1 MKYYTEYD
9 SAYDKDENTIY
20 TFDIETSSIL
30 FLNGET
36 ISSDKYEDLTDSD
49 KDECIKIGFMYIWML
64 GLNEHIFY
72 GRTWEELSIFF
83 GMLNKRKKHIFVH
96 NVSFEFQFLSGHFK
110 LNNVFA
116 RKERKVIKCE
126 IEEYNIIFR
135 CTYYMTNVA
144 LSKLTDVYNLPVSKK
159 IGDLDYTLVRHSKT
173 ALSSK
178 ELSYCEYDCLVIYYY
193 IKQELS
199 YYKKFDKI
207 PNTLTGRV
215 RKELQARVLKDYN
228 YRSKVQKSI
237 NTDPHIYNLLI
248 DCFAGGYTH
257 ANWLYVNEV
266 IKNVTSWDFTSSYP
280 YVMLVEK
287 YPSTVF
293 KKCNVSNI
301 KSILFDDFAYI
312 INIEFNN
319 IKSNYFNNIIS
330 KSKAYYIENGIYDN
344 GKIVSATTLKIV
356 INEIDLKI
364 IQEFYTFDNYNILE
378 IYYANK
384 SYLPYKLLDFILDKY
399 YNKTAYKNVAGKEY
413 LYSIEKS
420 KFNSLYGMCVTNI
433 IKDECVYNAYGKWTT
448 KKLNNSDILDKL
460 NTERKKGFLSF
471 AYGVWVTS
479 YARYN
484 LLSNVKSLDEYV
496 IYCDTDS
503 IKLAN
508 GYDINVIYN
517 YNKSVDDKI
526 SRVANFYD
534 IDIKRFTP
542 VDCYGIP
549 HKIGLFDNDGEYL
562 YFKTL
567 GAKKYCYIDK
577 AKKEL
582 HITVAGV
589 PKKGVVALKNDIN
602 NFNDN
607 LFFNASDT
615 EKKQIFY
622 NDEQPSIKVID
633 YLGNEEIIS
642 EKKGICLMPCSYT
655 LSKSLV
661 YATKL
666 SDISDVRKKYKEN
679 LIYG

>member
-9 SAYDKDENTIY
+9 STYDKDENTIY

-30 FLNGET
+30 FLNGDV
-36 ISSDKYEDLTDSD
+36 ISSDKYDNLTDSD

-64 GLNEHIFY
+64 GINDNVFY

-83 GMLNKRKKHIFVH
+83 GKLNKRKKHIFIH
-96 NVSFEFQFLSGHFK
+96 NISFEFQFLSGNFK

-126 IEEYNIIFR
+126 LEEYNIIFR

-144 LSKLTDVYNLPVSKK
+144 LSKLTDVYNLPVRKK
-159 IGDLDYTLVRHSKT
+159 TGDLDYTLVRNSKT
-173 ALSSK
+173 PLSSK
-178 ELSYCEYDCLVIYYY
+178 ELAYCEYDCLVIYYY

-199 YYKKFDKI
+199 LYKKFDKI

-257 ANWLYVNEV
+257 ANWLYVNDV
-266 IKNVTSWDFTSSYP
+266 IKNVVSWDFTSSYP
-280 YVMLVEK
+280 FVMLVEK
-287 YPSTVF
+287 YPSTSF
-293 KKCNVSNI
+293 KKCNVKNI

-312 INIEFNN
+312 INIEFKN

-330 KSKAYYIENGIYDN
+330 KSKAYYIEGGIYDN

-356 INEIDLKI
+356 ITEIDLKI
-364 IQEFYTFDNYNILE
+364 IQEFYNFDNYNILE

-399 YNKTAYKNVAGKEY
+399 YNKTTYKNVDGKEY

-420 KFNSLYGMCVTNI
+420 KFNSLYGMCVTNT
-433 IKDECVYNAYGKWTT
+433 IKDECVFNSAGQWTT
-448 KKLNNSDILDKL
+448 KKLNNFDILDKL
-460 NTERKKGFLSF
+460 NIEYKKGFLSF

-484 LLSNVKSLDEYV
+484 LLSNVKLLDDYV

-503 IKLAN
+503 IKLAE
-508 GYDINVIYN
+508 GYDINVIHN

-526 SRVANFYD
+526 SRVANFYN
-534 IDIKRFTP
+534 IDINRFAP
-542 VDCYGIP
+542 LDCKGTA
-549 HKIGLFDNDGEYL
+549 HKIGLFDSDGEYL

-577 AKKEL
+577 ATKKL

-589 PKKGVVALKNDIN
+589 PKQGASALKNNIN
-602 NFNDN
+602 NFKDD
-607 LFFNASDT
+607 LFFKASET
-615 EKKQIFY
+615 GKKQIFY
-622 NDEQPSIKVID
+622 NDEQPTIKVID
-633 YLGNEEIIS
+633 YLGNVDIVN

-661 YATKL
+661 YAPKL
-666 SDISDVRKKYKEN
+666 SDISSERKKYEE
-679 LIYG
+679 

>member
-1 MKYYTEYD
+1 MKYYNEYD
-9 SAYDKDENTIY
+9 REYDKEDDTIY

-30 FLNGET
+30 LLNGDV
-36 ISSDKYEDLTDSD
+36 INSDKYDDLIDSD
-49 KDECIKIGFMYIWML
+49 KDKCIKIGFMYIWML
-64 GLNEHIFY
+64 GINDNVFY
-72 GRTWEELSIFF
+72 GRTWEELRIFL
-83 GMLNKRKKHIFVH
+83 GKLNKRKKDIFIH
-96 NVSFEFQFLSGHFK
+96 NLSFEFQFLSGNFK
-110 LNNVFA
+110 LINVFA

-126 IEEYNIIFR
+126 LEEYNITFR

-144 LSKLTDVYNLPVSKK
+144 LSKLTDVYNLPVKK
-159 IGDLDYTLVRHSKT
+159 KCGDLDYSLVRNSKT
-173 ALSSK
+173 PLTAT
-178 ELSYCEYDCLVIYYY
+178 ELLYCEYDCLVIYYY

-199 YYKKFDKI
+199 MYKKFNKI

-215 RKELQARVLKDYN
+215 RKELQARVLKNYN
-228 YRSKVQKSI
+228 YRSKLQKCI

-266 IKNVTSWDFTSSYP
+266 IKNVVSWDFTSSYP
-280 YVMLVEK
+280 FVMLVEK
-287 YPSTVF
+287 YPSTTF

-301 KSILFDDFAYI
+301 KSILYDDFAYI
-312 INIEFNN
+312 INIEFKN

-330 KSKAYYIENGIYDN
+330 KSKAYYIENGVYDN
-344 GKIVSATTLKIV
+344 GKIVSASLLKIV

-364 IQEFYTFDNYNILE
+364 IQEFYSFDEYNILE

-384 SYLPYKLLDFILDKY
+384 SYLPYELLDFILDKY
-399 YNKTAYKNVAGKEY
+399 HNKTAYKNVSGKEY

-420 KFNSLYGMCVTNI
+420 KFNSLYGMCVTNN
-433 IKDECVYNAYGKWTT
+433 IKDNIEFNNEGLWTT
-448 KKLNNSDILDKL
+448 KKISNYDILDKL
-460 NTERKKGFLSF
+460 SVERKKGFLSF

-479 YARYN
+479 YSRYN
-484 LLSNVKSLDEYV
+484 LLSNVRLLDEYT

-503 IKLAN
+503 IKLTE

-517 YNKSVDDKI
+517 YNKQVDDKI
-526 SRVANFYD
+526 KQVANFYN
-534 IDIKRFTP
+534 IDIKRFEP
-542 VDCYGIP
+542 VDCKGIH
-549 HKIGLFDNDGEYL
+549 HKIGLFDKDGEYL

-577 AKKEL
+577 ATEKL

-589 PKKGVVALKNDIN
+589 PKKGVSALKNNIN

-607 LFFNASDT
+607 LFFKACDT
-615 EKKQIFY
+615 GKKQIFY
-622 NDEQPSIKVID
+622 NDEQPVIKVID
-633 YLGNEEIIS
+633 YLGNEDVIS

-661 YATKL
+661 YAPKL
-666 SDISDVRKKYKEN
+666 SDISSKRKKYEE
-679 LIYG
+679 

>member
-1 MKYYTEYD
+1 MKYYNEYD
-9 SAYDKDENTIY
+9 IEYDKEDDTIY

-30 FLNGET
+30 LLNGDV
-36 ISSDKYEDLTDSD
+36 ISSDKYDDLTDSD
-49 KDECIKIGFMYIWML
+49 KDKCIKIGFMYIWML
-64 GLNEHIFY
+64 GINDNVFY
-72 GRTWEELSIFF
+72 GRTWEELRIFL
-83 GMLNKRKKHIFVH
+83 GKLNKRKKDIFIH
-96 NVSFEFQFLSGHFK
+96 NLSFEFQFLSGNFK
-110 LNNVFA
+110 LINVFA

-126 IEEYNIIFR
+126 MEEYNITFR

-144 LSKLTDVYNLPVSKK
+144 LSKLTDVYNLPVKK
-159 IGDLDYTLVRHSKT
+159 KCGDLDYSLVRNSKT
-173 ALSSK
+173 PLTAT
-178 ELSYCEYDCLVIYYY
+178 ELLYCEYDCLVIYYY

-199 YYKKFDKI
+199 MYKKFNKI

-215 RKELQARVLKDYN
+215 RKELQARVLKNYN
-228 YRSKVQKSI
+228 YRSKLQKCI

-266 IKNVTSWDFTSSYP
+266 IKNVVSWDFTSSYP
-280 YVMLVEK
+280 FVMLVEK
-287 YPSTVF
+287 YPSTTF

-301 KSILFDDFAYI
+301 KSILYDDFAYI
-312 INIEFNN
+312 INIEFKN

-330 KSKAYYIENGIYDN
+330 KSKAYYIENGVYDN
-344 GKIVSATTLKIV
+344 GKIVRASLLKIV

-364 IQEFYTFDNYNILE
+364 IQEFYSFDEYNILE

-384 SYLPYKLLDFILDKY
+384 SYLPYELLDFILDKY
-399 YNKTAYKNVAGKEY
+399 HNKTAYKNVSGKEY

-420 KFNSLYGMCVTNI
+420 KFNSLYGMCVTNN
-433 IKDECVYNAYGKWTT
+433 IKDNIEFNNEGLWTT
-448 KKLNNSDILDKL
+448 KKISNYDILDKL
-460 NTERKKGFLSF
+460 SVERKKSFLSF

-479 YARYN
+479 YSRYN
-484 LLSNVKSLDEYV
+484 LLSNVRLLDEYT

-503 IKLAN
+503 IKLTE

-517 YNKSVDDKI
+517 YNKRVDDKI
-526 SRVANFYD
+526 KQVANFYN
-534 IDIKRFTP
+534 IDIKRFEP
-542 VDCYGIP
+542 VDCEGIQ
-549 HKIGLFDNDGEYL
+549 HKIGLFDKDGEYE

-577 AKKEL
+577 ATKKL

-589 PKKGVVALKNDIN
+589 PKKGVSALKNNIN

-607 LFFNASDT
+607 LFFKACDT
-615 EKKQIFY
+615 GKKQIFY
-622 NDEQPSIKVID
+622 NDEQPTVKVID
-633 YLGNEEIIS
+633 YLGNVDIVR

-661 YATKL
+661 YAPKL
-666 SDISDVRKKYKEN
+666 SDISSKRKKYEE
-679 LIYG
+679 

>member
-9 SAYDKDENTIY
+9 STLDKDDDSIY

-30 FLNGET
+30 LLNGDV
-36 ISSDKYEDLTDSD
+36 INSDKYDDLTDSD
-49 KDECIKIGFMYIWML
+49 KDKCIKIGFMYIWML
-64 GLNEHIFY
+64 GINDNVFY
-72 GRTWEELSIFF
+72 GRTWEELRIFL
-83 GMLNKRKKHIFVH
+83 GKLNKRKKDIFIH
-96 NVSFEFQFLSGHFK
+96 NLSFEFQFLSGNFK
-110 LNNVFA
+110 LINVFA

-126 IEEYNIIFR
+126 MEEYNITFR

-144 LSKLTDVYNLPVSKK
+144 LSKLTDVYNLPVEKK
-159 IGDLDYTLVRHSKT
+159 CGDLDYSLVRNSKT
-173 ALSSK
+173 PLTAT
-178 ELSYCEYDCLVIYYY
+178 ELLYCEYDCLVIYYY

-199 YYKKFDKI
+199 MYKKFNKI

-215 RKELQARVLKDYN
+215 RKELQARVLKNYN
-228 YRSKVQKSI
+228 YRSKLQKCI

-266 IKNVTSWDFTSSYP
+266 IKNVVSWDFTSSYP
-280 YVMLVEK
+280 FVMLVEK
-287 YPSTVF
+287 YPSTTF

-301 KSILFDDFAYI
+301 KSILYDDFAYI
-312 INIEFNN
+312 INIEFKN

-330 KSKAYYIENGIYDN
+330 KSKAYYIENGVYDN
-344 GKIVSATTLKIV
+344 GKIVSASLLKIV

-364 IQEFYTFDNYNILE
+364 IQEFYSFDEYNILE

-384 SYLPYKLLDFILDKY
+384 SYLPYELLDFILDKY
-399 YNKTAYKNVAGKEY
+399 HNKTAYKNVSGKEY

-420 KFNSLYGMCVTNI
+420 KFNSLYGMCVTNN
-433 IKDECVYNAYGKWTT
+433 IKDNIEFNNEGLWTT
-448 KKLNNSDILDKL
+448 KKISNYDILDKL
-460 NTERKKGFLSF
+460 SVERKKGFLSF

-479 YARYN
+479 YSRYN
-484 LLSNVKSLDEYV
+484 LLSNVRLLDEYT

-503 IKLAN
+503 IKLTE

-517 YNKSVDDKI
+517 YNKQVDDKI
-526 SRVANFYD
+526 KQVANFYN
-534 IDIKRFTP
+534 IDIKRFEP
-542 VDCYGIP
+542 VDCKGIQ
-549 HKIGLFDNDGEYL
+549 HKIGLFDKDGEYL

-577 AKKEL
+577 AKEKL

-589 PKKGVVALKNDIN
+589 PKKGVSALKNNIN

-607 LFFNASDT
+607 LFFNACDT
-615 EKKQIFY
+615 GKKQIFY
-622 NDEQPSIKVID
+622 NDEQPVIKVID
-633 YLGNEEIIS
+633 YLGNEDVIS

-661 YATKL
+661 YAPKL
-666 SDISDVRKKYKEN
+666 SDISSKRKKYEE
-679 LIYG
+679 

>member
-1 MKYYTEYD
+1 MKYYNEYD
-9 SAYDKDENTIY
+9 SAYDKEEDTIY

-30 FLNGET
+30 LLNGDV
-36 ISSDKYEDLTDSD
+36 ISSDKYDDLTDCD
-49 KDECIKIGFMYIWML
+49 KDKCIKIGFMYIWML
-64 GLNEHIFY
+64 GINDNVFY
-72 GRTWEELSIFF
+72 GRTWEELRIFL
-83 GMLNKRKKHIFVH
+83 GKLNKRKKDIFIH
-96 NVSFEFQFLSGHFK
+96 NLSFEFQFLSGNFK
-110 LNNVFA
+110 LINVFA

-126 IEEYNIIFR
+126 MEEYNITFR

-144 LSKLTDVYNLPVSKK
+144 LSKLTDVYNLPVKK
-159 IGDLDYTLVRHSKT
+159 KCGDLDYSLVRNSKT
-173 ALSSK
+173 PLTAT
-178 ELSYCEYDCLVIYYY
+178 ELLYCEYDCLVIYYY

-199 YYKKFDKI
+199 MYKKFNKI

-215 RKELQARVLKDYN
+215 RKELQARVLKNYN
-228 YRSKVQKSI
+228 YRSKLQKCI

-266 IKNVTSWDFTSSYP
+266 IKNVVSWDFTSSYP
-280 YVMLVEK
+280 FVMLVEK
-287 YPSTVF
+287 YPSTTF

-301 KSILFDDFAYI
+301 KSILYDDFAYI
-312 INIEFNN
+312 INIEFKN

-330 KSKAYYIENGIYDN
+330 KSKAYYIENGVYDN
-344 GKIVSATTLKIV
+344 GKIVSASLLKIV

-364 IQEFYTFDNYNILE
+364 IQEFYSFDEYNILE

-384 SYLPYKLLDFILDKY
+384 SYLPYELLDFILDKY
-399 YNKTAYKNVAGKEY
+399 HNKTAYKNVSGKEY

-420 KFNSLYGMCVTNI
+420 KFNSLYGMCVTNN
-433 IKDECVYNAYGKWTT
+433 IKDNIEFNNEGLWTT
-448 KKLNNSDILDKL
+448 KKISNYDILDKL
-460 NTERKKGFLSF
+460 SVERKKGFLSF

-479 YARYN
+479 YSRYN
-484 LLSNVKSLDEYV
+484 LLSNVRLLDEYT

-503 IKLAN
+503 IKLTE

-517 YNKSVDDKI
+517 YNKHVDDKI
-526 SRVANFYD
+526 KQVANFYN
-534 IDIKRFTP
+534 IDIKRFEP
-542 VDCYGIP
+542 VDCKGIH
-549 HKIGLFDNDGEYL
+549 HKIGLFDKDGEYL

-577 AKKEL
+577 ATEKL

-589 PKKGVVALKNDIN
+589 PKKGVSALKNNIN

-607 LFFNASDT
+607 LFFKACDT
-615 EKKQIFY
+615 GKKQIFY
-622 NDEQPSIKVID
+622 NDEQPVIKVID
-633 YLGNEEIIS
+633 YLGNVDVIS

-661 YATKL
+661 YAPKL
-666 SDISDVRKKYKEN
+666 SDISSKRKKYKE
-679 LIYG
+679 

>member
-1 MKYYTEYD
+1 MKYYNEYD
-9 SAYDKDENTIY
+9 REYDKEDDTIY

-30 FLNGET
+30 LLNGDV
-36 ISSDKYEDLTDSD
+36 INSDKYDDLTDRD
-49 KDECIKIGFMYIWML
+49 KDKCIKIGFMYIWML
-64 GLNEHIFY
+64 GINDNVFY
-72 GRTWEELSIFF
+72 GRTWEELRIFL
-83 GMLNKRKKHIFVH
+83 GKLNKRKKDIFIH
-96 NVSFEFQFLSGHFK
+96 NLSFEFQFLSGNFK
-110 LNNVFA
+110 LINVFA

-126 IEEYNIIFR
+126 LEEYNITFR

-144 LSKLTDVYNLPVSKK
+144 LSKLTDVYNLPVEKK
-159 IGDLDYTLVRHSKT
+159 CGDLDYSLVRNSKT
-173 ALSSK
+173 PLTAT
-178 ELSYCEYDCLVIYYY
+178 ELLYCEYDCLVIYYY

-199 YYKKFDKI
+199 MYKKFNKI

-215 RKELQARVLKDYN
+215 RKELQARVLKNYN
-228 YRSKVQKSI
+228 YRSKLQKCI

-266 IKNVTSWDFTSSYP
+266 IKNVVSWDFTSSYP
-280 YVMLVEK
+280 FVMLVEK
-287 YPSTVF
+287 YPSTTF

-301 KSILFDDFAYI
+301 KSILYDDFAYI
-312 INIEFNN
+312 INIEFKN

-330 KSKAYYIENGIYDN
+330 KSKAYYIENGVYDN
-344 GKIVSATTLKIV
+344 GKIVSASLLKIV

-364 IQEFYTFDNYNILE
+364 IQEFYSFDEYNILE

-384 SYLPYKLLDFILDKY
+384 SYLPYELLDFILDKY
-399 YNKTAYKNVAGKEY
+399 HNKTAYKNVSGKEY

-420 KFNSLYGMCVTNI
+420 KFNSLYGMCVTNN
-433 IKDECVYNAYGKWTT
+433 IKDNIEFNNEGLWTT
-448 KKLNNSDILDKL
+448 KKISNYDILDKL
-460 NTERKKGFLSF
+460 SVERKKGFLSF

-479 YARYN
+479 YSRYN
-484 LLSNVKSLDEYV
+484 LLSNVRLLDEYT

-503 IKLAN
+503 IKLTE

-517 YNKSVDDKI
+517 YNKQVDDKI
-526 SRVANFYD
+526 KQVANFYN
-534 IDIKRFTP
+534 IDIKRFEP
-542 VDCYGIP
+542 VDCKGIH
-549 HKIGLFDNDGEYL
+549 HKIGLFDKDGEYL

-577 AKKEL
+577 ATEKL

-589 PKKGVVALKNDIN
+589 PKKGVSALKNNIN

-607 LFFNASDT
+607 LFFNACDT
-615 EKKQIFY
+615 GKKQIFY
-622 NDEQPSIKVID
+622 NDEQPAIKVID
-633 YLGNEEIIS
+633 YLGNEDVIS

-661 YATKL
+661 YAPKL
-666 SDISDVRKKYKEN
+666 SDISSKRKKYEE
-679 LIYG
+679 

>member
-1 MKYYTEYD
+1 MRYYTEYN
-9 SAYDKDENTIY
+9 STYDDEDDTIY

-30 FLNGET
+30 FLNGDV
-36 ISSDKYEDLTDSD
+36 ISSDKYDDLTDSD

-64 GLNEHIFY
+64 GINDNVFY

-83 GMLNKRKKHIFVH
+83 GKLNKRKKHIFVH
-96 NVSFEFQFLSGHFK
+96 NISFEFQFLSGNFK

-144 LSKLTDVYNLPVSKK
+144 LSKLTDVYNLPVRKK
-159 IGDLDYTLVRHSKT
+159 TGDLDYTLVRNSKT
-173 ALSSK
+173 PLSSK
-178 ELSYCEYDCLVIYYY
+178 ELAYCEYDCLVIYYY

-199 YYKKFDKI
+199 LYKKFDKI

-287 YPSTVF
+287 YPSTAF
-293 KKCNVSNI
+293 KKCNIRNI

-312 INIEFNN
+312 INIEFKN

-330 KSKAYYIENGIYDN
+330 KSKAYYIENGVYDN
-344 GKIVSATTLKIV
+344 GKIVSASILKIV

-399 YNKTAYKNVAGKEY
+399 YNKTAYKNVDGKEY

-420 KFNSLYGMCVTNI
+420 KFNSLYGMSVTNT
-433 IKDECVYNAYGKWTT
+433 IKDECVFSEYGNWTT
-448 KKLNNSDILDKL
+448 KKLNNSDILEKL
-460 NTERKKGFLSF
+460 NTEHKKGFLSF

-484 LLSNVKSLDEYV
+484 LLSNVKLLDEYV

-503 IKLAN
+503 IKLVE
-508 GYDINVIYN
+508 GYDINVIHN
-517 YNKSVDDKI
+517 YNKTVDDKI

-534 IDIKRFTP
+534 IDIKRFNP
-542 VDCYGIP
+542 IDCDGIT

-589 PKKGVVALKNDIN
+589 PKKGVSALKNNID
-602 NFNDN
+602 NFKDD
-607 LFFNASDT
+607 LFFKSSET
-615 EKKQIFY
+615 GKKQIYY
-622 NDEQPSIKVID
+622 NDEQPTVKVVD
-633 YLGNEEIIS
+633 YLGNVDIVK

-661 YATKL
+661 YAPKM
-666 SDISDVRKKYKEN
+666 SDISSNRKKYKE
-679 LIYG
+679 

>member
-1 MKYYTEYD
+1 MKYYNEYD
-9 SAYDKDENTIY
+9 REYDKEDDTIY

-30 FLNGET
+30 LLNGDV
-36 ISSDKYEDLTDSD
+36 INSDKYDDLTDSD
-49 KDECIKIGFMYIWML
+49 KDKCIKIGFMYIWML
-64 GLNEHIFY
+64 GINDNVFY
-72 GRTWEELSIFF
+72 GRTWEELRIFL
-83 GMLNKRKKHIFVH
+83 GKLNKRKKDIFIH
-96 NVSFEFQFLSGHFK
+96 NLSFEFQFLSGNFK
-110 LNNVFA
+110 LINVFA

-126 IEEYNIIFR
+126 LEEYNITFR

-144 LSKLTDVYNLPVSKK
+144 LSKLTDVYNLPVKK
-159 IGDLDYTLVRHSKT
+159 KCGDLDYSLVRNSKT
-173 ALSSK
+173 PLTAT
-178 ELSYCEYDCLVIYYY
+178 ELLYCEYDCLVIYYY

-199 YYKKFDKI
+199 MYKKFNKI

-215 RKELQARVLKDYN
+215 RKELQARVLKNYN
-228 YRSKVQKSI
+228 YRSKLQKCI

-266 IKNVTSWDFTSSYP
+266 IKNVVSWDFTSSYP
-280 YVMLVEK
+280 FVMLVEK
-287 YPSTVF
+287 YPSTTF

-301 KSILFDDFAYI
+301 KSILYDDFAYI
-312 INIEFNN
+312 INIEFKN

-330 KSKAYYIENGIYDN
+330 KSKAYYIENGVYDN
-344 GKIVSATTLKIV
+344 GKIVSASLLKIV

-364 IQEFYTFDNYNILE
+364 IQEFYSFDEYNILE

-384 SYLPYKLLDFILDKY
+384 SYLPYELLDFILDKY
-399 YNKTAYKNVAGKEY
+399 HNKTAYKNVSGKEY

-420 KFNSLYGMCVTNI
+420 KFNSLYGMCVTNN
-433 IKDECVYNAYGKWTT
+433 IKDNIEFNNEGLWTT
-448 KKLNNSDILDKL
+448 KKISNYDILDKL
-460 NTERKKGFLSF
+460 SVERKKGFLSF

-479 YARYN
+479 YSRYN
-484 LLSNVKSLDEYV
+484 LLSNVRLLDEYT

-503 IKLAN
+503 IKLTE

-517 YNKSVDDKI
+517 YNKQVDDKI
-526 SRVANFYD
+526 KQVANFYN
-534 IDIKRFTP
+534 IDIKRFEP
-542 VDCYGIP
+542 VDCKGIH
-549 HKIGLFDNDGEYL
+549 HKIGLFDKDGEYL

-577 AKKEL
+577 ATEKL

-589 PKKGVVALKNDIN
+589 PKKGVSALKNNIN

-607 LFFNASDT
+607 LFFKACDT
-615 EKKQIFY
+615 GKKQIFY
-622 NDEQPSIKVID
+622 NDEQPVIKVID
-633 YLGNEEIIS
+633 YLGNEDVIS

-661 YATKL
+661 YAPKL
-666 SDISDVRKKYKEN
+666 SDISSKRKKYEE
-679 LIYG
+679 

>member
-1 MKYYTEYD
+1 MRYYTEYN
-9 SAYDKDENTIY
+9 STYDDDDDTIY

-30 FLNGET
+30 FLNGDV

-64 GLNEHIFY
+64 GLNERIFY

-144 LSKLTDVYNLPVSKK
+144 LSKLTDVYNLPVGKK
-159 IGDLDYTLVRHSKT
+159 IGDLDYSLVRHSKT
-173 ALSSK
+173 SLTSK

-199 YYKKFDKI
+199 SYKKFDKI

-287 YPSTVF
+287 YPSTAF
-293 KKCNVSNI
+293 KKCNIRNI
-301 KSILFDDFAYI
+301 KNILFDDFAYI
-312 INIEFNN
+312 IIIEFKN

-344 GKIVSATTLKIV
+344 GKIVSASILKIV

-364 IQEFYTFDNYNILE
+364 IQEFYTFANYNILE

-384 SYLPYKLLDFILDKY
+384 SYLPYKLLNFILDKY
-399 YNKTAYKNVAGKEY
+399 YNKTTYKNVAGKEY

-420 KFNSLYGMCVTNI
+420 KFNSLYGMSVTNT
-433 IKDECVYNAYGKWTT
+433 IKDECVFSEYGNWTA
-448 KKLNNSDILDKL
+448 KKLNNSDILEKL
-460 NTERKKGFLSF
+460 NTEHKKGFLSF

-484 LLSNVKSLDEYV
+484 LLSNVKLLDEYV

-503 IKLAN
+503 IKLVE
-508 GYDINVIYN
+508 GYDINVIHN
-517 YNKSVDDKI
+517 YNKTVDDKI

-542 VDCYGIP
+542 IDCDGIA

-589 PKKGVVALKNDIN
+589 PKKGVSALKNNID
-602 NFNDN
+602 NFKDD
-607 LFFNASDT
+607 LFFKASET
-615 EKKQIFY
+615 GKKQIYY
-622 NDEQPSIKVID
+622 NDEQPPVKVVD
-633 YLGNEEIIS
+633 YLGNVDIVN

-661 YATKL
+661 YAPKL
-666 SDISDVRKKYKEN
+666 SDISSERKKYEE
-679 LIYG
+679 

>member
-1 MKYYTEYD
+1 MRYYTEYN
-9 SAYDKDENTIY
+9 STYDDEDDTIY

-30 FLNGET
+30 FLNGDV
-36 ISSDKYEDLTDSD
+36 ISSDKYDDLTDSD

-64 GLNEHIFY
+64 GINDNVFY

-83 GMLNKRKKHIFVH
+83 GKLNKRKKHIFVH
-96 NVSFEFQFLSGHFK
+96 NISFEFQFLSGNFK

-144 LSKLTDVYNLPVSKK
+144 LSKLTDVYNLPVRKK
-159 IGDLDYTLVRHSKT
+159 TGDLDYTLVRNSKT
-173 ALSSK
+173 PLSSK
-178 ELSYCEYDCLVIYYY
+178 ELAYCEYDCLVIYYY

-199 YYKKFDKI
+199 LYKKFDKI

-287 YPSTVF
+287 YPSTAF
-293 KKCNVSNI
+293 KKCNIRNI

-312 INIEFNN
+312 INIEFKN

-330 KSKAYYIENGIYDN
+330 KSKAYYIENGVYDN
-344 GKIVSATTLKIV
+344 GKIVSASILKIV

-420 KFNSLYGMCVTNI
+420 KFNSLYGMSVTNT
-433 IKDECVYNAYGKWTT
+433 IKDECVFSEYENWTT
-448 KKLNNSDILDKL
+448 KKLNNSDILEKL
-460 NTERKKGFLSF
+460 NTEHKKGFLSF

-484 LLSNVKSLDEYV
+484 LLSNVKLLDEYV

-503 IKLAN
+503 IKLVE
-508 GYDINVIYN
+508 GYDINVIHN
-517 YNKSVDDKI
+517 YNKTVDDKI

-534 IDIKRFTP
+534 IDIKRFNP
-542 VDCYGIP
+542 IDCDGIT

-589 PKKGVVALKNDIN
+589 PKKGVSALKNNID
-602 NFNDN
+602 NFKDD
-607 LFFNASDT
+607 LFFKSSET
-615 EKKQIFY
+615 GKKQIYY
-622 NDEQPSIKVID
+622 NDEQPTVKVVD
-633 YLGNEEIIS
+633 YLGNVDIVN

-661 YATKL
+661 YAPKL
-666 SDISDVRKKYKEN
+666 SDISSNRKKYKE
-679 LIYG
+679 

>member
-9 SAYDKDENTIY
+9 STLDKDDDSIY

-30 FLNGET
+30 LLNGDV
-36 ISSDKYEDLTDSD
+36 INSDKYDDLTDSD
-49 KDECIKIGFMYIWML
+49 KDKCIKIGFMYIWML
-64 GLNEHIFY
+64 GINDNVFY
-72 GRTWEELSIFF
+72 GRTWEELRIFL
-83 GMLNKRKKHIFVH
+83 GKLNKRKKDIFIH
-96 NVSFEFQFLSGHFK
+96 NLSFEFQFLSGNFK
-110 LNNVFA
+110 LINVFA

-126 IEEYNIIFR
+126 MEEYNITFR

-144 LSKLTDVYNLPVSKK
+144 LSKLTDVYNLPVEKK
-159 IGDLDYTLVRHSKT
+159 CGDLDYSLVRNSKT
-173 ALSSK
+173 PLTAT
-178 ELSYCEYDCLVIYYY
+178 ELLYCEYDCLVIYYY

-199 YYKKFDKI
+199 MYKKFNKI

-215 RKELQARVLKDYN
+215 RKELQASVLKNYN
-228 YRSKVQKSI
+228 YRSKLQKCI

-266 IKNVTSWDFTSSYP
+266 IKNVVSWDFTSSYP
-280 YVMLVEK
+280 FVMLVEK
-287 YPSTVF
+287 YPSTTF

-301 KSILFDDFAYI
+301 KSILYDDFAYI
-312 INIEFNN
+312 INIEFKN

-330 KSKAYYIENGIYDN
+330 KSKAYYIENGVYDN
-344 GKIVSATTLKIV
+344 GKIVSASLLKIV

-364 IQEFYTFDNYNILE
+364 IQEFYSFDEYNILE

-384 SYLPYKLLDFILDKY
+384 SYLPYELLDFILDKY
-399 YNKTAYKNVAGKEY
+399 HNKTAYKNVSGKEY

-420 KFNSLYGMCVTNI
+420 KFNSLYGMCVTNN
-433 IKDECVYNAYGKWTT
+433 IKDNIEFNNEGLWTT
-448 KKLNNSDILDKL
+448 KKISNYDILDKL
-460 NTERKKGFLSF
+460 SVERKKGFLSF

-479 YARYN
+479 YSRYN
-484 LLSNVKSLDEYV
+484 LLSNVRLLDEYT

-503 IKLAN
+503 IKLTE

-517 YNKSVDDKI
+517 YNKQVDDKI
-526 SRVANFYD
+526 KQVANFYN
-534 IDIKRFTP
+534 IDIKRFEP
-542 VDCYGIP
+542 VDCKGIQ
-549 HKIGLFDNDGEYL
+549 HKIGLFDKDGEYL

-577 AKKEL
+577 ATEKL

-589 PKKGVVALKNDIN
+589 PKKGVSALKNNIN

-607 LFFNASDT
+607 LFFNACDT
-615 EKKQIFY
+615 GKKQIFY
-622 NDEQPSIKVID
+622 NDEQPVIKVID
-633 YLGNEEIIS
+633 YLGNEDVIS

-661 YATKL
+661 YAPKL
-666 SDISDVRKKYKEN
+666 SDISSKRKKYEE
-679 LIYG
+679 

>member
-9 SAYDKDENTIY
+9 STLDKDDDSIY

-30 FLNGET
+30 LLNGDV
-36 ISSDKYEDLTDSD
+36 INSDKYDDLTDSD
-49 KDECIKIGFMYIWML
+49 KDKCIKIGFMYIWML
-64 GLNEHIFY
+64 GINDNVFY
-72 GRTWEELSIFF
+72 GRTWEELRIFL
-83 GMLNKRKKHIFVH
+83 GKLNKRKKDIFIH
-96 NVSFEFQFLSGHFK
+96 NLSFEFQFLSGNFK
-110 LNNVFA
+110 LINVFA

-126 IEEYNIIFR
+126 MEEYNITFR

-144 LSKLTDVYNLPVSKK
+144 LSKLTDVYNLPVEKK
-159 IGDLDYTLVRHSKT
+159 CGDLDYSLVRNSKT
-173 ALSSK
+173 PLTAT
-178 ELSYCEYDCLVIYYY
+178 ELLYCEYDCLVIYYY

-199 YYKKFDKI
+199 MYKKFNKI

-215 RKELQARVLKDYN
+215 RKELQARVLKNYN
-228 YRSKVQKSI
+228 YRSKLQKCI

-266 IKNVTSWDFTSSYP
+266 IKNVVSWDFTSSYP
-280 YVMLVEK
+280 FVMLVEK
-287 YPSTVF
+287 YPSTTF

-301 KSILFDDFAYI
+301 KSILYDDFAYI
-312 INIEFNN
+312 INIEFKN

-330 KSKAYYIENGIYDN
+330 KSKAYYIENGVYDN
-344 GKIVSATTLKIV
+344 GKIVSASLLKIV

-364 IQEFYTFDNYNILE
+364 IQEFYSFDEYNILE

-384 SYLPYKLLDFILDKY
+384 SYLPYELLDFILNKY
-399 YNKTAYKNVAGKEY
+399 HNKTAYKNVSGKEY

-420 KFNSLYGMCVTNI
+420 KYNSLYGMCVTNN
-433 IKDECVYNAYGKWTT
+433 IKDNIEFNNEGLWTT
-448 KKLNNSDILDKL
+448 KKISNYDILDKL
-460 NTERKKGFLSF
+460 SVERKKGFLSF

-479 YARYN
+479 YSRYN
-484 LLSNVKSLDEYV
+484 LLSNVRLLDEYT

-503 IKLAN
+503 IKLTE

-517 YNKSVDDKI
+517 YNKQVDDKI
-526 SRVANFYD
+526 KQVANFYN
-534 IDIKRFTP
+534 IDIKRFEP
-542 VDCYGIP
+542 VDCKGIQ
-549 HKIGLFDNDGEYL
+549 HKIGLFDKDGEYL

-577 AKKEL
+577 ATEKL

-589 PKKGVVALKNDIN
+589 PKKGVSALKNNIN

-607 LFFNASDT
+607 LFFNACDT
-615 EKKQIFY
+615 GKKQIFY
-622 NDEQPSIKVID
+622 NDEQPVIKVID
-633 YLGNEEIIS
+633 YLGNEDVIS

-661 YATKL
+661 YAPKL
-666 SDISDVRKKYKEN
+666 NDISSKRKKYEE
-679 LIYG
+679 

>member
-1 MKYYTEYD
+1 MKYYNEYD
-9 SAYDKDENTIY
+9 REYDKEDDTIY

-30 FLNGET
+30 LLNGDV
-36 ISSDKYEDLTDSD
+36 INSDKYDDLTDSD
-49 KDECIKIGFMYIWML
+49 KDKCIKIGFMYIWML
-64 GLNEHIFY
+64 GINDNVFY
-72 GRTWEELSIFF
+72 GRTWEELRIFL
-83 GMLNKRKKHIFVH
+83 GKLNKRKKDIFIH
-96 NVSFEFQFLSGHFK
+96 NLSFEFQFLSGNFK
-110 LNNVFA
+110 LINVFA

-126 IEEYNIIFR
+126 LEEYNITFR

-144 LSKLTDVYNLPVSKK
+144 LSKLTDVYNLPVKK
-159 IGDLDYTLVRHSKT
+159 KCGDLDYSLVRNSKT
-173 ALSSK
+173 PLTAT
-178 ELSYCEYDCLVIYYY
+178 ELLYCEYDCLVIYYY

-199 YYKKFDKI
+199 MYKKFNKI

-215 RKELQARVLKDYN
+215 RKELQARVLKNYN
-228 YRSKVQKSI
+228 YRSKLQKCI

-266 IKNVTSWDFTSSYP
+266 IKNVVSWDFTSSYP
-280 YVMLVEK
+280 FVMLVEK
-287 YPSTVF
+287 YPSTTF

-301 KSILFDDFAYI
+301 KSILYDDFAYI
-312 INIEFNN
+312 INIEFKN

-330 KSKAYYIENGIYDN
+330 KSKAYYIENGVYDN
-344 GKIVSATTLKIV
+344 GKIVSASLLKIV

-364 IQEFYTFDNYNILE
+364 IQEFYSFDEYNILE

-384 SYLPYKLLDFILDKY
+384 SYLPYELLDFILDKY
-399 YNKTAYKNVAGKEY
+399 HNKTAYKNVSGKEY

-420 KFNSLYGMCVTNI
+420 KFNSLYGMCVTNN
-433 IKDECVYNAYGKWTT
+433 IKDNIEFNNEGLWTT
-448 KKLNNSDILDKL
+448 KKISNYDILDKL
-460 NTERKKGFLSF
+460 SVERKKGFLSF

-479 YARYN
+479 YSRYN
-484 LLSNVKSLDEYV
+484 LLSNVRLLDEYT

-503 IKLAN
+503 IKLTE

-517 YNKSVDDKI
+517 YNKQVDDKI
-526 SRVANFYD
+526 KQVANFYN
-534 IDIKRFTP
+534 IDIKRFEP
-542 VDCYGIP
+542 VDCKGIH
-549 HKIGLFDNDGEYL
+549 HKIGLFDKDGDYL

-577 AKKEL
+577 ATEKL

-589 PKKGVVALKNDIN
+589 PKKGVSALKNNIN

-607 LFFNASDT
+607 LFFKACDT
-615 EKKQIFY
+615 GKKQIFY
-622 NDEQPSIKVID
+622 NDEQPVIKVID
-633 YLGNEEIIS
+633 YLGNEDVIS

-661 YATKL
+661 YAPKL
-666 SDISDVRKKYKEN
+666 SDISSKRKKYEE
-679 LIYG
+679 

>member
-1 MKYYTEYD
+1 MRYYTEYN
-9 SAYDKDENTIY
+9 STYDDEDDTIY

-30 FLNGET
+30 FLNGDV
-36 ISSDKYEDLTDSD
+36 ISSDKYEDLTDRD

-64 GLNEHIFY
+64 GINEHIFY

-110 LNNVFA
+110 MNNVFA

-159 IGDLDYTLVRHSKT
+159 IGDLDYSLVRHSKT

-199 YYKKFDKI
+199 SYKKFDKI

-287 YPSTVF
+287 YPSTAF
-293 KKCNVSNI
+293 KKCNIRNI

-312 INIEFNN
+312 INIEFKN

-330 KSKAYYIENGIYDN
+330 KSKAYYIENGVYDN
-344 GKIVSATTLKIV
+344 GKIVSASILKIV

-420 KFNSLYGMCVTNI
+420 KFNSLYGMSVTNT
-433 IKDECVYNAYGKWTT
+433 IKDDCVFSEYENWTT
-448 KKLNNSDILDKL
+448 KKLNNSDILEKL
-460 NTERKKGFLSF
+460 NTEHKKGFLSF

-484 LLSNVKSLDEYV
+484 LLSNVKLLDEYV

-503 IKLAN
+503 IKLVE
-508 GYDINVIYN
+508 GYDINVIHN
-517 YNKSVDDKI
+517 YNKTVDDKI

-534 IDIKRFTP
+534 IDIKRFNP
-542 VDCYGIP
+542 IDCDGIT

-589 PKKGVVALKNDIN
+589 PKKGVSALKNNID
-602 NFNDN
+602 NFKDD
-607 LFFNASDT
+607 LFFKASET
-615 EKKQIFY
+615 GKKQIYY
-622 NDEQPSIKVID
+622 NDEQPTVKVVD
-633 YLGNEEIIS
+633 YLGNVDIVN
-642 EKKGICLMPCSYT
+642 EKKGICIMPCSYT

-661 YATKL
+661 YAPKL
-666 SDISDVRKKYKEN
+666 SDISSNRKKYKE
-679 LIYG
+679 

>member
-1 MKYYTEYD
+1 MRYYTEYN
-9 SAYDKDENTIY
+9 STYDDEDDTIY

-30 FLNGET
+30 LLNGDV
-36 ISSDKYEDLTDSD
+36 ISSDKYDDLTDSD

-64 GLNEHIFY
+64 GINDNVFY

-83 GMLNKRKKHIFVH
+83 GKLNKRKKHIFVH
-96 NVSFEFQFLSGHFK
+96 NISFEFQFLSGNFK

-144 LSKLTDVYNLPVSKK
+144 LSKLTDVYNLPVRKK
-159 IGDLDYTLVRHSKT
+159 TGDLDYTLVRNSKT
-173 ALSSK
+173 PLSSK
-178 ELSYCEYDCLVIYYY
+178 ELAYCEYDCLVIYYY

-199 YYKKFDKI
+199 LYKKFDKI

-237 NTDPHIYNLLI
+237 NTDPHIFNLLI

-257 ANWLYVNEV
+257 ANWLYVNDV
-266 IKNVTSWDFTSSYP
+266 INNVDSWDFTSSYP
-280 YVMLVEK
+280 FVMLVEK
-287 YPSTVF
+287 YPSTSF
-293 KKCNVSNI
+293 KKCNVKNI
-301 KSILFDDFAYI
+301 KNILFDDFAYI
-312 INIEFNN
+312 INIEFKN

-344 GKIVSATTLKIV
+344 GKIVSADILKIV

-364 IQEFYTFDNYNILE
+364 IQEFYNFDNYNILE
-378 IYYANK
+378 IYYSNK

-399 YNKTAYKNVAGKEY
+399 YNKTTYKNVDGKEY

-420 KFNSLYGMCVTNI
+420 KFNSLYGMCVTNT
-433 IKDECVYNAYGKWTT
+433 IKDEYVFNSAEGQWTT
-448 KKLNNSDILDKL
+448 KKLNNFDILDKL
-460 NTERKKGFLSF
+460 NTEYKKGFLSF

-484 LLSNVKSLDEYV
+484 LLSNVKLLDDYV

-503 IKLAN
+503 IKLAA
-508 GYDINVIYN
+508 GYDINVIHN

-526 SRVANFYD
+526 SRVANFYN
-534 IDIKRFTP
+534 IDINRFAP
-542 VDCYGIP
+542 LDCKGTA
-549 HKIGLFDNDGEYL
+549 HKIGLFDSDGEYL

-577 AKKEL
+577 ATKKL

-589 PKKGVVALKNDIN
+589 PKQGASALKNNIN

-607 LFFNASDT
+607 LFFKACDT
-615 EKKQIFY
+615 GKKQIFY
-622 NDEQPSIKVID
+622 NDEQPTLKVID
-633 YLGNEEIIS
+633 YLGNEDIVR

-661 YATKL
+661 YAPKL
-666 SDISDVRKKYKEN
+666 SDISSKRTKYYEE
-679 LIYG
+679 

>member
-1 MKYYTEYD
+1 MLYYTEYNNTYDNNDD
-9 SAYDKDENTIY
+9 SIY

-30 FLNGET
+30 VVNGNV
-36 ISSDKYEDLTDSD
+36 ISANKYDELTDED
-49 KDECIKIGFMYIWML
+49 KDECLKIGFMYIWMF
-64 GLNEHIFY
+64 GINDTVFY
-72 GRTWEELSIFF
+72 GRTWEELKIFF
-83 GMLNKRKKHIFVH
+83 RKLNKRKKNIFVH
-96 NVSFEFQFLSGHFK
+96 NLSYEFQFLSGNFK

-135 CTYYMTNVA
+135 CTYFMTNVA
-144 LSKLTDVYNLPVSKK
+144 LSKLTDVYNLPVRKK
-159 IGDLDYTLVRHSKT
+159 DGDLDYTLVRNSNT
-173 ALSSK
+173 PLSTK
-178 ELSYCEYDCLVIYYY
+178 ELAYCEYDCLVIYYY

-199 YYKKFDKI
+199 FYKKFDKI

-215 RKELQARVLKDYN
+215 RKELQAKVLKDYN

-237 NTDPHIYNLLI
+237 NTDPHIYNLLV

-257 ANWLYVNEV
+257 ANWLYVDEI
-266 IKNVTSWDFTSSYP
+266 IKNVVSWDFTSSYP
-280 YVMLVEK
+280 FVMLVEK
-287 YPSTVF
+287 YPSSQF
-293 KKCNVSNI
+293 KKCDVRNI
-301 KSILFDDFAYI
+301 ENILFNDFAYI
-312 INIEFNN
+312 INIEFIN
-319 IKSNYFNNIIS
+319 IKSNFFNNIIS

-344 GKIVSATTLKIV
+344 GKIVSATLLKIV
-356 INEIDLKI
+356 ITEIDLKI
-364 IQEFYTFDNYNILE
+364 IREFYSFDDYNITE

-384 SYLPYKLLDFILDKY
+384 SYLPLKLIDFILDKY
-399 YNKTAYKNVAGKEY
+399 NNKTEYKNVVGKEY

-420 KFNSLYGMCVTNI
+420 KFNSLYGMCVTNT
-433 IKDECVYNAYGKWTT
+433 IKDECIFKDDEWTLSVLSNFDIID
-448 KKLNNSDILDKL
+448 KLNNDY
-460 NTERKKGFLSF
+460 KKGFLSF

-484 LLSNVKSLDEYV
+484 LLSNVELLDEYV
-496 IYCDTDS
+496 VYCDTDS
-503 IKLAN
+503 IKLVD

-526 SRVANFYD
+526 SKVANFYD
-534 IDIKRFTP
+534 IDINRFSP
-542 VDCYGIP
+542 IDCDGIP
-549 HKIGLFDNDGEYL
+549 HKIGLFDKDGEYL

-567 GAKKYCYIDK
+567 GAKKYSYVDK

-589 PKKGVVALKNDIN
+589 PKEGVVALKNDIN

-615 EKKQIFY
+615 GKKQIFY
-622 NDEQPSIKVID
+622 NDEQPTLKVID
-633 YLGNEEIIS
+633 YLGNSAIIS

-661 YATKL
+661 YAPKL
-666 SDISDVRKKYKEN
+666 SDISSKRKKYKEN
-679 LIYG
+679 

>member
-9 SAYDKDENTIY
+9 SSYDKDENTIY

-30 FLNGET
+30 FLNGEA
-36 ISSDKYEDLTDSD
+36 ISSVKYEDLTDSD

-64 GLNEHIFY
+64 GINDNVFY
-72 GRTWEELSIFF
+72 GRTWEELMIFL
-83 GMLNKRKKHIFVH
+83 GKLNKRKKDIFIH
-96 NVSFEFQFLSGHFK
+96 NLSFEFQFLSGNFK
-110 LNNVFA
+110 LINVFA
-116 RKERKVIKCE
+116 RKERKVIKCDM
-126 IEEYNIIFR
+126 EEYNITFR

-144 LSKLTDVYNLPVSKK
+144 LSKLTDVYNLPVEKK
-159 IGDLDYTLVRHSKT
+159 CGDLDYTLVRNSKT
-173 ALSSK
+173 PLTAK
-178 ELSYCEYDCLVIYYY
+178 ELLYCEYDCLVIYYY

-199 YYKKFDKI
+199 MYKKFNKI

-215 RKELQARVLKDYN
+215 RKELQARVLKNYN
-228 YRSKVQKSI
+228 YRSKLQKCI

-266 IKNVTSWDFTSSYP
+266 IKNVVSWDFTSSYP
-280 YVMLVEK
+280 FVMLVEK
-287 YPSTVF
+287 YPSTTF
-293 KKCNVSNI
+293 KKCAVKNI
-301 KSILFDDFAYI
+301 KSILYDDFAYI
-312 INIEFNN
+312 INIEFKN

-344 GKIVSATTLKIV
+344 GKIVSASLLKIV
-356 INEIDLKI
+356 VNEIDLKI
-364 IQEFYTFDNYNILE
+364 MQEFYSFDDYNILE

-384 SYLPYKLLDFILDKY
+384 SYLPYELLDFILDKY
-399 YNKTAYKNVAGKEY
+399 HNKTAYKNVSGKEY

-420 KFNSLYGMCVTNI
+420 KFNALYGMCVTNN
-433 IKDECVYNAYGKWTT
+433 IKDSIEFNNEGLWTT
-448 KKLNNSDILDKL
+448 KKISNFDILDKL
-460 NTERKKGFLSF
+460 SVERKKGFLSF

-479 YARYN
+479 YSRYN
-484 LLSNVKSLDEYV
+484 LLSNVRLLDEYV

-503 IKLAN
+503 MKLTE

-517 YNKSVDDKI
+517 YNKRVDDKI
-526 SRVANFYD
+526 KQVANFYN
-534 IDIKRFTP
+534 IDIKRFEP
-542 VDCYGIP
+542 ADCKGIP
-549 HKIGLFDNDGEYL
+549 HKIGLFDNDGEYE

-577 AKKEL
+577 ATKKL

-589 PKKGVVALKNDIN
+589 PKVGVSALKNNIN

-607 LFFNASDT
+607 LFFKACDT
-615 EKKQIFY
+615 GKKQIFY
-622 NDEQPSIKVID
+622 NDEQPTLKVID
-633 YLGNEEIIS
+633 YLGNADIIK

-661 YATKL
+661 YAPKL
-666 SDISDVRKKYKEN
+666 SDISSNRKKYKE
-679 LIYG
+679 

>member
-1 MKYYTEYD
+1 MRYYTEYD
-9 SAYDKDENTIY
+9 STYDNKDDTIY

-30 FLNGET
+30 LLNGDV
-36 ISSDKYEDLTDSD
+36 ISSDKYDDLSEND
-49 KDECIKIGFMYIWML
+49 KDNCTKIGFMYIWML
-64 GLNEHIFY
+64 GINDNVFY

-83 GMLNKRKKHIFVH
+83 AKLNKRKKHIFIH
-96 NVSFEFQFLSGHFK
+96 NLSFEFQFLSGNFK

-126 IEEYNIIFR
+126 IEKYNIIFR
-135 CTYYMTNVA
+135 CTYFMTNVA
-144 LSKLTDVYNLPVSKK
+144 LSKLTDVYNLPVRKK
-159 IGDLDYTLVRHSKT
+159 SGDLDYTLVRNSKT
-173 ALSSK
+173 PLTTT

-193 IKQELS
+193 IKQETSL
-199 YYKKFDKI
+199 YKKFDKI

-228 YRSKVQKSI
+228 YRTKVQKSI
-237 NTDPHIYNLLI
+237 NTDPHIFNLLI

-280 YVMLVEK
+280 FVMLVEK
-287 YPSTVF
+287 YPSTAF
-293 KKCNVSNI
+293 KKCNVKNI

-312 INIEFNN
+312 INIEFKN

-356 INEIDLKI
+356 LNEIDLKI
-364 IQEFYTFDNYNILE
+364 IQEFYDFDNYNIIE

-413 LYSIEKS
+413 LYSLEKS
-420 KFNSLYGMCVTNI
+420 KFNSLYGMCVTNT
-433 IKDECVYNAYGKWTT
+433 IKDESIFDEYGRWTT

-460 NTERKKGFLSF
+460 NTEQKKGFLSF

-479 YARYN
+479 YSRYN
-484 LLSNVKSLDEYV
+484 LLSNVKLLDEYV
-496 IYCDTDS
+496 LYCDTDS
-503 IKLAN
+503 IKLVE
-508 GYDINVIYN
+508 GYDINVIHN
-517 YNKSVDDKI
+517 YNKSVDNKI
-526 SRVANFYD
+526 SRVANFYN
-534 IDIKRFTP
+534 ININRFAP
-542 VDCYGIP
+542 VDCKGIP

-577 AKKEL
+577 ATKKL

-589 PKKGVVALKNDIN
+589 PKKGVSALKNNIN
-602 NFNDN
+602 NFNDD

-615 EKKQIFY
+615 GKKQIFY
-622 NDEQPSIKVID
+622 NDEQPIAKVID
-633 YLGNEEIIS
+633 YLGNEDVIR

-655 LSKSLV
+655 LAKSLV
-661 YATKL
+661 YAPKL
-666 SDISDVRKKYKEN
+666 TDISAARKKYEE
-679 LIYG
+679 I

>member
-30 FLNGET
+30 FLNGEV

-64 GLNEHIFY
+64 GLNEHVFY

-144 LSKLTDVYNLPVSKK
+144 LSKLTDVYNLPVEKK
-159 IGDLDYTLVRHSKT
+159 CGDLDYTLVRNSKT
-173 ALSSK
+173 PLTAK
-178 ELSYCEYDCLVIYYY
+178 ELLYCEYDCLVIYYY

-199 YYKKFDKI
+199 MYKKFNKI

-215 RKELQARVLKDYN
+215 RKELQARVLKNYN
-228 YRSKVQKSI
+228 YRSKLQKCI

-257 ANWLYVNEV
+257 ANWLYVNEI
-266 IKNVTSWDFTSSYP
+266 IKNVVSWDFTSSYP
-280 YVMLVEK
+280 FVMLVEK
-287 YPSTVF
+287 YPSTTF
-293 KKCNVSNI
+293 KKCNVKNI
-301 KSILFDDFAYI
+301 KSILYDDFAYI
-312 INIEFNN
+312 INIEFKN

-330 KSKAYYIENGIYDN
+330 KSKAYYIENGVYDN
-344 GKIVSATTLKIV
+344 GKIVSASLLKIV

-364 IQEFYTFDNYNILE
+364 IQEFYSFDDYNILE

-384 SYLPYKLLDFILDKY
+384 SYLPYELLDFILDKY
-399 YNKTAYKNVAGKEY
+399 HNKTVYKNVSGKEY

-420 KFNSLYGMCVTNI
+420 KFNSLYGMCVTNN
-433 IKDECVYNAYGKWTT
+433 IKDDIEFNNEGLWTT
-448 KKLNNSDILDKL
+448 KKISNFDILDKL
-460 NTERKKGFLSF
+460 SVERKKGFLSF

-479 YARYN
+479 YSRYN
-484 LLSNVKSLDEYV
+484 LLSNVRLLDEYV

-503 IKLAN
+503 MKLTE

-517 YNKSVDDKI
+517 YNKSVNDKI
-526 SRVANFYD
+526 KQVANFYK
-534 IDIKRFTP
+534 IDIKRFEP
-542 VDCYGIP
+542 VDCKGIP
-549 HKIGLFDNDGEYL
+549 HKIGLFDNDGEYK

-577 AKKEL
+577 VTEEL

-589 PKKGVVALKNDIN
+589 PKVGVSALKNDIN

-607 LFFNASDT
+607 LFFKSSDT
-615 EKKQIFY
+615 GKKQIFY
-622 NDEQPSIKVID
+622 NDEQPTIKVID
-633 YLGNEEIIS
+633 YLGNADIVR
-642 EKKGICLMPCSYT
+642 EKKGICVMPCSYT

-661 YATKL
+661 YAPKL
-666 SDISDVRKKYKEN
+666 SDISSNRKKYEE
-679 LIYG
+679 

>member
-1 MKYYTEYD
+1 MRYYTEYN
-9 SAYDKDENTIY
+9 STYDDDDDTIY

-30 FLNGET
+30 FLNGDV

-144 LSKLTDVYNLPVSKK
+144 LSKLTDVYNLPVGKK
-159 IGDLDYTLVRHSKT
+159 IGDLDYSLVRHSKT
-173 ALSSK
+173 ALTSK

-199 YYKKFDKI
+199 SYKKFDKI

-266 IKNVTSWDFTSSYP
+266 ITNVTSWDFTSSYP

-287 YPSTVF
+287 YPSTAF
-293 KKCNVSNI
+293 KKCNIRNI
-301 KSILFDDFAYI
+301 KNILFDDFAYI
-312 INIEFNN
+312 IIIEFKN

-344 GKIVSATTLKIV
+344 GKIVSASILKIV

-364 IQEFYTFDNYNILE
+364 IQEFYTFANYNILE

-399 YNKTAYKNVAGKEY
+399 YNKTTYKNVAGKEY

-420 KFNSLYGMCVTNI
+420 KFNSLYGMSVTNT
-433 IKDECVYNAYGKWTT
+433 IKDECVFSEYGNWTA
-448 KKLNNSDILDKL
+448 KKLNNSDILEKL
-460 NTERKKGFLSF
+460 NTEHKKGFLSF

-484 LLSNVKSLDEYV
+484 LLSNVKLLDEYV

-503 IKLAN
+503 LKLVE
-508 GYDINVIYN
+508 GYDINVIHN
-517 YNKSVDDKI
+517 YNKTVDDKI

-542 VDCYGIP
+542 IDCDGIA

-589 PKKGVVALKNDIN
+589 PKKGVSALKNNID
-602 NFNDN
+602 NFKDD
-607 LFFNASDT
+607 LFFKASET
-615 EKKQIFY
+615 GKKQIYY
-622 NDEQPSIKVID
+622 NDEQPPVKVVD
-633 YLGNEEIIS
+633 YLGNVDIVN

-655 LSKSLV
+655 LAKSLV
-661 YATKL
+661 YAPKL
-666 SDISDVRKKYKEN
+666 SDISSERKKYEE
-679 LIYG
+679 

>member
-9 SAYDKDENTIY
+9 STLDKDDDSIY

-30 FLNGET
+30 LLNGDV
-36 ISSDKYEDLTDSD
+36 INSDKYDDLTDRD
-49 KDECIKIGFMYIWML
+49 KDKCIKIGFMYIWML
-64 GLNEHIFY
+64 GINDNVFY
-72 GRTWEELSIFF
+72 GRTWEELRIFL
-83 GMLNKRKKHIFVH
+83 GKLNKRKKDIFIH
-96 NVSFEFQFLSGHFK
+96 NLSFEFQFLSGNFK
-110 LNNVFA
+110 LTNVFA

-126 IEEYNIIFR
+126 MEEYNITFR

-144 LSKLTDVYNLPVSKK
+144 LSKLTDVYNLPVEKK
-159 IGDLDYTLVRHSKT
+159 CGDLDYSLVRNSKT
-173 ALSSK
+173 PLTAT
-178 ELSYCEYDCLVIYYY
+178 ELLYCEYDCLVIYYY

-199 YYKKFDKI
+199 MYKKFNKI

-215 RKELQARVLKDYN
+215 RKELQARVLKNYN
-228 YRSKVQKSI
+228 YRSKLQKCI

-266 IKNVTSWDFTSSYP
+266 IKNVVSWDFTSSYP
-280 YVMLVEK
+280 FVMLVEK
-287 YPSTVF
+287 YPSTTF

-301 KSILFDDFAYI
+301 KSILYDDFAYI
-312 INIEFNN
+312 INIEFKN

-330 KSKAYYIENGIYDN
+330 KSKAYYIENGVYDN
-344 GKIVSATTLKIV
+344 GKIVSASLLKIV

-364 IQEFYTFDNYNILE
+364 IQEFYSFDEYNILE

-384 SYLPYKLLDFILDKY
+384 SYLPYELLDFILDKY
-399 YNKTAYKNVAGKEY
+399 HNKTAYKNVSGKEY

-420 KFNSLYGMCVTNI
+420 KFNSLYGMCVTNN
-433 IKDECVYNAYGKWTT
+433 IKDNIEFNNEGLWTT
-448 KKLNNSDILDKL
+448 KKISNYDILDKL
-460 NTERKKGFLSF
+460 SVERKKGFLSF

-479 YARYN
+479 YSRYN
-484 LLSNVKSLDEYV
+484 LLSNVRLLDEYT

-503 IKLAN
+503 IKLTE

-517 YNKSVDDKI
+517 YNKQVDDKI
-526 SRVANFYD
+526 KQVANFYN
-534 IDIKRFTP
+534 IDIKRFEP
-542 VDCYGIP
+542 VDCKGIQ
-549 HKIGLFDNDGEYL
+549 HKIGLFDKDGEYL

-577 AKKEL
+577 ATEKL

-589 PKKGVVALKNDIN
+589 PKKGVSALKNNIN

-607 LFFNASDT
+607 LFFNACDT
-615 EKKQIFY
+615 GKKQIFY
-622 NDEQPSIKVID
+622 NDEQPVIKVID
-633 YLGNEEIIS
+633 YLGNEDVIS

-661 YATKL
+661 YAPKL
-666 SDISDVRKKYKEN
+666 SDISSKRKKYEE
-679 LIYG
+679 